1 MPENGWEAREAKREH
16 VPLLVG
22 IFGPSGGGK
31 TYSAL
36 RLAKGIQSVVGGE
49 VYVIDT
55 ESRRALHYADDPDL
69 TRDGWH
75 FKHVD
80 FKAPFGSLRYLDCM
94 KWCVAQ
100 GAKTIVVD
108 SMSHEHGGEG
118 GYLDEHDKDLDRFG
132 GTDDRKRERNN
143 MRAWIRPATERKK
156 LIRGMLQLD
165 ANFVFTFRAKET
177 VKPDGSGNVV
187 EMGFVPEAGDAFLY
201 EQTICC
207 LLMPVAGGVP
217 TWRSKLPGEAQ
228 MIKPAKQFADLFAG
242 EQRPLDEKHGAGLAL
257 WARGASPSP
266 QPTPAEVVDAV
277 TSHMSLEQQHATPA
291 PDASPPAA
299 DPAPGA
305 PAETASEP
313 GTPTPDGTPPTG
325 DATGQTTA
333 GSSAPTD
340 WDHEAWAGNATLI
353 LGELLTVAD
362 FDAYW
367 GDDSNKQL
375 RATLK
380 ERDPTRAKA
389 LHAAATG
396 RRKFLRDKE
405 MAKQGDGF

>member
-1 MPENGWEAREAKREH
+1 MPEWEATPAKREH
-16 VPLLVG
+16 VPLFIG

-31 TYSAL
+31 TYSSL
-36 RLAKGIQSVVGGE
+36 RLAKGIQSVVGGK
-49 VYVIDT
+49 VYVVDT
-55 ESRRALHYADDPDL
+55 ENRRALNYADDPDL
-69 TRDGWH
+69 TRDGWS
-75 FKHVD
+75 FEHVP
-80 FKAPFGSLRYLDCM
+80 FNAPFSSLRYLDAM
-94 KWCVAQ
+94 KWCVSQ
-100 GAKTIVVD
+100 GAKTIVID

-118 GYLDEHDKDLDRFG
+118 GYLDEHDKDLDKFG

-156 LIRGMLQLD
+156 LIRGMLHLD

-201 EQTICC
+201 EMTICA

-217 TWRSKLPGEAQ
+217 TWRSKMPGEAQ

-242 EQRPLDEKHGAGLAL
+242 EQRPLDEAHGRGLAL
-257 WARGASPSP
+257 WARGTPPSP
-266 QPTPAEVVDAV
+266 QA
-277 TSHMSLEQQHATPA
+277 ATPA

-299 DPAPGA
+299 DPAPPA

-313 GTPTPDGTPPTG
+313 GTADGTPPTG
-325 DATGQTTA
+325 DATGPTTA
-333 GSSAPTD
+333 GSPAPTD

-353 LGELLTVAD
+353 LAELLTVAD

-367 GDDSNKQL
+367 GDDSNRQL

-396 RRKFLRDKE
+396 RRKYLRDKE
-405 MAKQGDGF
+405 LAKQDGGF